1 MSLRNLFSKNT
12 IRFQDSLHHS
22 QFKVYFE
29 KRVQA
34 ENEIKFLQN

>member
-12 IRFQDSLHHS
+12 IRFHHS

-29 KRVQA
+29 KKVQA